1 MERQEG
7 VRHGHAMTDVT
18 IRPFRPEDTDWL
30 VDQHDSL
37 YAREAGFDDSFGP
50 LVRSILEAFNA
61 EHDASCERG
70 WIAEADGR
78 PLGSIFCVRHDET
91 TAKLRLF
98 LLVPEAR
105 GRGAGRMLL
114 DQCMS
119 FARDTGYAGM
129 TLWTH
134 ESHAAACALY
144 ARTGWDMVASK
155 PVHSFGQDLV
165 EQTWVYR
172 F

>member
-1 MERQEG
+1 
-7 VRHGHAMTDVT
+7 MTDVHL
-18 IRPFRPEDTDWL
+18 RPFVAADTDWL
-30 VDQHDSL
+30 VTQHGDL

-61 EHDASCERG
+61 DHDPVCERG
-70 WIAEADGR
+70 WIAEAGGTR
-78 PLGSIFCVRHDET
+78 LGSIFCVREDAV

-105 GRGAGRMLL
+105 GRGAGQMLL
-114 DQCMS
+114 GQCMS
-119 FARDTGYAGM
+119 FAREVGYDGM
-129 TLWTH
+129 SLWTH

-144 ARTGWDMVASK
+144 ARNGWDLVASK
-155 PVHSFGQDLV
+155 PVRSFGQDLV
-165 EQTWVYR
+165 EQRWVYR

>member
-1 MERQEG
+1 
-7 VRHGHAMTDVT
+7 MTEVSL
-18 IRPFRPEDTDWL
+18 RPFVAADTDWL
-30 VDQHDSL
+30 VAQHGDL

-61 EHDASCERG
+61 GHDPSCERG
-70 WIAEADGR
+70 WIAEAGGMR
-78 PLGSIFCVRHDET
+78 LGSIFCVRHDPV

-105 GRGAGRMLL
+105 GKGVGRMLL
-114 DQCMS
+114 DRCMQ
-119 FARDTGYAGM
+119 FARDAGYEGM
-129 TLWTH
+129 SLWTH

-144 ARTGWDMVASK
+144 ARTGWQMVASK